1 MTSLTTKRIKRK
13 YNFVVLLSFLFNFC
27 PFFVYGIKALFEA
40 DLVHEKVALS
50 MTVLIVLILTIIS
63 KVNEIMIKSRL
74 WIILLGIYFCIDYI
88 LYPLLIIAITQIIDE
103 LILMPLKKY
112 LKNKKTINM
121 ELDKRL

>member
-1 MTSLTTKRIKRK
+1 MTSLTTKKIKRK

-27 PFFVYGIKALFEA
+27 PVFIYGIKALIEA
-40 DLVHEKVALS
+40 NLLYQKIALS

-88 LYPLLIIAITQIIDE
+88 LVPLLIIAITQIIDE

-112 LKNKKTINM
+112 LKNKKTINS

>member
-1 MTSLTTKRIKRK
+1 MTSLTTKKIKRK

-27 PFFVYGIKALFEA
+27 PVFIYGIKALIEA
-40 DLVHEKVALS
+40 NLLHEKIALS

-88 LYPLLIIAITQIIDE
+88 LVPLLIIAITQIIDE

-112 LKNKKTINM
+112 LKNKKTINS